1 MIKTIRLIMIML
13 LLQHVGFS
21 QAREIL
27 KVREWREKNE
37 NRLLK
42 EYLNFLSV
50 PNIAADTVSLL
61 KNADIIMEMLR
72 TSGVQKV
79 QLLKPVTKGAA
90 PAVFGEVITPGAKQ
104 TIIFYAHYD
113 GQPVNPANWYKGLDP
128 FKPVLTNGPLGNS
141 FQILPVPDAQTS
153 IDPDWRIFG
162 RGASDDKAGV
172 MSIITAYQALVS
184 SSQKPS
190 VNIKFFFEGEEE
202 AGSAHLGE
210 IMETHRSLL
219 GSDLWI
225 MCDGPVHQSGR
236 KSISFGV
243 RGDANMELILYGP
256 NKPLHSGHY
265 GNWVRNPAWQLVQLM
280 ATMKND
286 KGEVT
291 IKGYYDDVA
300 PLSELEK
307 KALREMPQVDEQMKK
322 ELGIVT
328 TEMEGKSLYESYNFP
343 SLNINGIRSADVGA
357 MAANVIPVKAS
368 VVLDLRQVAGTD
380 WQKQQQKVVEH
391 IRSRGYYV
399 TEKEPTEEERAKYPD
414 IIQVIRKSGY
424 NAQKT
429 RMDLP
434 VAEKLINA
442 IQSTTAEKVV
452 RVPTMGGSLPLFIFE
467 QTLGATVI
475 TVPIAN
481 HDNNQHAEN
490 ENIRIRNLWNGIETM
505 ASIMLMK

>member
-1 MIKTIRLIMIML
+1 MRKSLPIIIIML
-13 LLQHVGFS
+13 LVQHIVFS
-21 QAREIL
+21 QAKETMKI
-27 KVREWREKNE
+27 REWRQKNE

-42 EYLNFLSV
+42 DYMNFLAV

-61 KNADIIMEMLR
+61 KNADIIMDMLR
-72 TSGVQKV
+72 TSGVQNV
-79 QLLKPVTKGAA
+79 QLLNPITKGAA
-90 PAVFGEVITPGAKQ
+90 PAVFGEVKTPGAKQ

-128 FKPVLTNGPLGNS
+128 FRPVLTNGPLGDQ
-141 FQILPVPDAQTS
+141 FQVLPLPDLQTP
-153 IDPDWRIFG
+153 IDPEWRIFG

-172 MSIITAYQALVS
+172 MAIINAYQALVS
-184 SSQKPS
+184 TGQKPT

-210 IMETHRSLL
+210 ILETYKLLL

-243 RGDANMELILYGP
+243 RGDANMELIIYGP

-265 GNWVRNPAWQLVQLM
+265 GNWVRNPAWQLVQLL
-280 ATMKND
+280 ATMKNE

-291 IKGYYDDVA
+291 IKGYYDDVM
-300 PLSELEK
+300 PLSDLEK
-307 KALREMPQVDEQMKK
+307 KALSEIPAVDEQMKK
-322 ELGIVT
+322 ELGILA
-328 TEMEGKSLYESYNFP
+328 TESEGRALYESYNLP

-368 VVLDLRQVAGTD
+368 VALDLRQVAGTD
-380 WQKQQQKVVEH
+380 WQKQQEKVIEH
-391 IRSRGYYV
+391 IRSKGYFV
-399 TEKEPTEEERAKYPD
+399 TEKEPTAEERSKYAD
-414 IIQVIRKSGY
+414 IIQVLRKSGY

-434 VAEKLINA
+434 VAEKLYNA
-442 IQSTTAEKVV
+442 VQSTTADKVV

-467 QTLGATVI
+467 KTLGATVI

-505 ASIMLMK
+505 AAIMMMK